1 MPKWPED
8 HEDALRRAVG
18 AGCSLP
24 ELMEIFQGRGKD
36 SIRAK
41 IYSMG
46 LIAIPRVPPMDTAAL
61 NFYLKAH
68 EG

>member
-18 AGCSLP
+18 AGCNLS
-24 ELMEIFQGRGKD
+24 ELAEIFQGRGKD

-41 IYSMG
+41 VYSMG
-46 LIAIPRVPPMDTAAL
+46 LNVIPPVPPIDTAAL